1 MFLVFVS
8 EPALDHDGIGASFC
22 VGITTIRCKSMAEA
36 VSLST
41 RLRAALQDRARRG
54 GRGGRARPRPELSL
68 LAPAIAAWMD
78 ELVEQGLSL
87 DCRRPS
93 SLPPLP
99 RIEADDIEHEVRRG
113 AWRAAAE

>member
-54 GRGGRARPRPELSL
+54 GRARRARPRPELSL
-68 LAPAIAAWMD
+68 LSSAIAEWID
-78 ELVEQGLSL
+78 ELVEQGFSL
-87 DCRRPS
+87 DCRRSTLPS
-93 SLPPLP
+93 SLPQ
-99 RIEADDIEHEVRRG
+99 ADDAHEVRRD